1 MIHRCL
7 SGEAFSPTATV
18 KESYN
23 MSANYYSH
31 IFENAQMFPLE
42 VLEFNNTL
50 GKGAYGKVTIKFTIK
65 FITGNENFY

>member
-1 MIHRCL
+1 
-7 SGEAFSPTATV
+7 
-18 KESYN
+18 